1 MHHAVT
7 KDDRVFQPWKE
18 VKKKPNGRH
27 LFRTKNRWGTFVYTD
42 TYLTKQK
49 IKIRI
54 RNFLSYIQFY
64 YIPQTV
70 SSFGALMHGP
80 STQHRWVKQ
89 NKQAC
94 IQLEAYISSFF
105 LLEEVSLVIKQY
117 TLTINLSRFL
127 LLLGSHVEI
136 FFIFS
141 IKSRLQ
147 PSLGN
152 GIGLIFCPVCK
163 SA

>member
-18 VKKKPNGRH
+18 VKKNPNGRH

-54 RNFLSYIQFY
+54 RIFLSYLVLLY
-64 YIPQTV
+64 
-70 SSFGALMHGP
+70 SSNCVLFWGLDAW
-80 STQHRWVKQ
+80 TQYLAQVGET
-89 NKQAC
+89 KQAC